1 MKSYKSV
8 DTDPTLTSIH
18 IIFLKL
24 ARKKKK
30 KTGQR
35 LKVNNE

>member
-8 DTDPTLTSIH
+8 NTDPTLTSIH
-18 IIFLKL
+18 IFLKL
-24 ARKKKK
+24 ARKK